1 MVSPRIKDRHWM
13 RQAFL
18 LPPDMIDNIDKE
30 RRMYSRGR
38 TKFSDTT
45 LGGNQ
50 AINPIPQSTRFC
62 DIEEERIFS
71 HISYP
76 MGRCYSEIHD
86 DNQVILNIRCGHPT
100 HTALSDFFGV
110 FYNSQAAYMAR
121 TGRAQGLFFNLGL
134 LGGTILTLP
143 FKPFMLLGDMWNFMV
158 GKQRTKFYYLKPS
171 MPVYWNA
178 LNGLVNAYA
187 AERGMQD
194 GSEVDPTAEAATAKR
209 DAGAADYLN
218 LMFPSVYSGVKGE
231 DGQLY
236 QGIDIYAVANRYQVL
251 ANAQYEKAKNWR
263 DSYQGDFGSKEA
275 AASYNAAMGGPIDLR
290 NRSAALSDILKRW
303 ANNIGGKV
311 DTNTT
316 QTLTDKDGKS
326 LEQNY
331 TLYDVVAEN
340 SSGVMGSSGTTKIGE
355 VNAPTGDPYAGSTTS
370 FFDLLKAE
378 MRDGSQFISFRVDDP
393 GDGSESFSNSTRE
406 SDLASTIN
414 SMSNSSRAF
423 KFNFANGNMSDNMVV
438 EMLEGAVGA
447 VTSFISGVASSVGIS
462 GLAALAGNANID
474 IPKYWD
480 SSTASLPR
488 QNYSFDLKAPYQSEL
503 VRMQTLMV
511 PLFALLAAALPLST
525 GGSSYT
531 SPFLVEAYC
540 QGRAQT
546 RTGIIDS
553 LSITRSEFTR
563 DGRPLSINVQF
574 SIIDMSS
581 IMHMPLTMNFNPVST
596 VLVEGLAGWLT
607 TDDSAFSDYM
617 AVLASSS
624 LANQVYPW
632 RKLKRNYSKT
642 VANLDSWFSATHAMN
657 WIGGWDI
664 SRAISGF
671 WNATDR
677 G

>member
-1 MVSPRIKDRHWM
+1 M

-18 LPPDMIDNIDKE
+18 LPADMIDNIDKE

-71 HISYP
+71 HVSYP

-86 DNQVILNIRCGHPT
+86 DNQVILNIRCGHAA

-110 FYNSQAAYMAR
+110 FYNPQAAYLAR
-121 TGRAQGLFFNLGL
+121 TGRAQGIFFNLGL
-134 LGGTILTLP
+134 LGGTIITLP

-194 GSEVDPTAEAATAKR
+194 GSEFDPTAEVATKARKSR
-209 DAGAADYLN
+209 DADYLN
-218 LMFPSVYSGVKGE
+218 LMFPSIYSGVKGE
-231 DGQLY
+231 DGELY

-251 ANAQYEKAKNWR
+251 ANAQYVKAKNWR

-275 AASYNAAMGGPIDLR
+275 AKSFNEAMGTTIDLS
-290 NRSAALSDILKRW
+290 NRSAALSDILKTW
-303 ANNIGGKV
+303 ANNAGGKV
-311 DTNTT
+311 DSKNAATRNV
-316 QTLTDKDGKS
+316 KDGEGAS
-326 LEQNY
+326 SQNY
-331 TLYDVVAEN
+331 TLYDVVAEDTK
-340 SSGVMGSSGTTKIGE
+340 GVMGGAGGKQIGE
-355 VNAPTGDPYAGSTTS
+355 VTAPTGDPYAGSSTS
-370 FFDLLKAE
+370 FFELLKAE
-378 MRDGSQFISFRVDDP
+378 MRDGSQFVSFRVDDP
-393 GDGSESFSNSTRE
+393 GDGSESFSNTTRE

-414 SMSNSSRAF
+414 GMSNSSRAF
-423 KFNFANGNMSDNMVV
+423 KFNFANGNMSDNMVAQ
-438 EMLEGAVGA
+438 MLEGAVGA
-447 VTSFISGVASSVGIS
+447 VTSFISGAASSVGIS

-480 SSTASLPR
+480 SSSANLPR
-488 QNYSFDLKAPYQSEL
+488 QTYSFDLKAPYQSEL
-503 VRMQTLMV
+503 VRTQTLMV

-574 SIIDMSS
+574 SIIDMST
-581 IMHMPLTMNFNPVST
+581 IMHMPLTMNFNPIST
-596 VLVEGLAGWLT
+596 ILGEGLAGWLT

-632 RKLKRNYSKT
+632 RKLKRNYNKT
-642 VANLDSWFSATHAMN
+642 MANLNDWFSPTHAMN

>member
-45 LGGNQ
+45 LGGNA

-62 DIEEERIFS
+62 DIAEERIFS
-71 HISYP
+71 QVSYP

-100 HTALSDFFGV
+100 HTALSDFFGI

-134 LGGTILTLP
+134 LGGTVLTLP

-178 LNGLVNAYA
+178 LNGLVNSYA

-194 GSEVDPTAEAATAKR
+194 GSEVDPTSSAAIAKR

-251 ANAQYEKAKNWR
+251 ANAQYVKAKNWR
-263 DSYQGDFGSKEA
+263 DSYKGDFGSL
-275 AASYNAAMGGPIDLR
+275 NAAKAFNEAMSGPIDLR
-290 NRSAALSDILKRW
+290 NRSAALSDILKLW
-303 ANNIGGKV
+303 ANNPGGKT
-311 DTNTT
+311 DANAEKA
-316 QTLTDKDGKS
+316 LTDKDGKPI
-326 LEQNY
+326 EQNY

-340 SSGVMGSSGTTKIGE
+340 TSSILGTPDTA
-355 VNAPTGDPYAGSTTS
+355 APTAGATTS

-414 SMSNSSRAF
+414 GMSNASRAF

-447 VTSFISGVASSVGIS
+447 VTSFISGAASAVGIS

-480 SSTASLPR
+480 SSTANLPR
-488 QNYSFDLKAPYQSEL
+488 QTYSFDLKAPYQSEL

-525 GGSSYT
+525 GGASYT

-574 SIIDMSS
+574 SIIDMST
-581 IMHMPLTMNFNPVST
+581 IMHMPLTMNFNPVT
-596 VLVEGLAGWLT
+596 TILGEGLAGWLT

-632 RKLKRNYSKT
+632 RKLKRNYNKT
-642 VANLDSWFSATHAMN
+642 MANLDDWFSATHAMN
-657 WIGGWDI
+657 WVAGWDI